1 MTSVRSTSTF
11 YENEIIDPAADNRC
25 IYLMVGF
32 CGSGG
37 RLSSGFAAATGLSR
51 RGSSGSVGGW
61 LAPGFGGL
69 AGGAGGTDGCGGLAG
84 GVGAALVG
92 RMETPVLTA

>member
-1 MTSVRSTSTF
+1 
-11 YENEIIDPAADNRC
+11 
-25 IYLMVGF
+25 MVGF

-37 RLSSGFAAATGLSR
+37 RLSSGCAAATGLSR
-51 RGSSGSVGGW
+51 RGSSGSAGSW

-84 GVGAALVG
+84 GVGAARVG
-92 RMETPVLTA
+92 RMDTPVLTA